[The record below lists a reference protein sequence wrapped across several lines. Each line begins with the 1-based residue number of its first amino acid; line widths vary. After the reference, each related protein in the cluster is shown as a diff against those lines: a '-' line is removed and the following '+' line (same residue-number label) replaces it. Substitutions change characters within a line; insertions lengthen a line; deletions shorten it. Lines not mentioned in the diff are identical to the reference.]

1 MKQEKEPGNKRLAC
15 LGRPLGILERNLALP
30 RREPLQVRNRHLSPK
45 IRKVHHFYHS
55 FDFRSLDFLFV
66 TSFCDFPEFEDLL
79 RSFSTSELAVQR
91 RDYAAKAFISGRI
104 ASERLIEQEKT
115 NKKLIEDHKKLSHD
129 FKLSR
134 AADSD
139 LEKKVSELAVALKIC
154 QDEKKAAEEAAE
166 SSRRD
171 LEKLQK
177 THDEDLKLIENLC
190 KDYNKSSKAVEDL
203 RTNNADLARTLS
215 NKEQKIQDLEK
226 ALVDQRETLERNI
239 SEILNKLRLLFGEY
253 EKSLKNFGV
262 LPAPLPA
269 NLGISDF
276 MEWIDTEFKALP
288 EVISGASDFAVV
300 FSVES
305 ILKLLHDFD
314 CVDLVKFREKLP
326 QFPDASSTS
335 RLRPNEDVLAI
346 KTKFAR
352 EFWIASGKEVVKK
365 IARAKLDQVD
375 L

>member
-1 MKQEKEPGNKRLAC
+1 M
-15 LGRPLGILERNLALP
+15 I
-30 RREPLQVRNRHLSPK
+30 
-45 IRKVHHFYHS
+45 
-55 FDFRSLDFLFV
+55 
-66 TSFCDFPEFEDLL
+66 SFCVFPEFEDLL
-79 RSFSTSELAVQR
+79 RLFSASELAVKC
-91 RDYAAKAFISGRI
+91 RDYAEKASITGRI
-104 ASERLIEQEKT
+104 TCERLIEQEKT
-115 NKKLIEDHKKLSHD
+115 NKKLIEDCKKLSRD

-134 AADSD
+134 AANSD
-139 LEKKVSELAVALKIC
+139 LDQKVSELAVALKNC
-154 QDEKKAAEEAAE
+154 QDKKKAAEEAAE

-177 THDEDLKLIENLC
+177 THDEDLRLIEKLHN
-190 KDYNKSSKAVEDL
+190 DYDKSSKAAEDL
-203 RTNNADLARTLS
+203 HTSNTDLAKTLS

-226 ALVDQRETLERNI
+226 ALADQRETSERDI
-239 SEILNKLRLLFGEY
+239 SKILDKLRLLFGEY

-262 LPAPLPA
+262 RPAPFPA
-269 NLGISDF
+269 NFGISDF

-288 EVISGASDFAVV
+288 EVIAGASDFTAV

-335 RLRPNEDVLAI
+335 RLHPNEDVLAI
-346 KTKFAR
+346 RTKFAR
-352 EFWIASGKEVVKK
+352 EFWIASGKEAFKK